1 MIKIRSLLIL
11 FGLIF
16 ISTASFSQDAT
27 PYLDYDLKT
36 EYNAKIAASDTSN
49 DGTTFEKI
57 VIDGFDSRVPFYV
70 IRPGINKTNKFV
82 FLLHGLTGS
91 KENWINPTSS
101 LSTKYV
107 KLKDSLVSIGYN
119 VIIPDAKYH
128 GERSYEADFASPV
141 SFFATQNLQKIVNL
155 YSTSVKDVRIIMDY
169 MQSLPNEKQHTF
181 DVVGYSMGASMAI
194 YLNSVDDRLNRIV
207 ACVAPLGSV
216 IKASMSLGLN
226 EVNAKKMEERF
237 SSEIYAP
244 LQKAPITLLMGT
256 KDSWYTEKEAQDF
269 YDTIEIK
276 AKTLKFYESG
286 HYLPE
291 EFISDVI
298 KSLNKK

>member
-1 MIKIRSLLIL
+1 MRKIRTLLVL

-16 ISTASFSQDAT
+16 ISTISFAQEEID
-27 PYLDYDLKT
+27 YLSYFPKVK
-36 EYNAKIAASDTSN
+36 YNARVAASNTSD
-49 DGTTFEKI
+49 DGTSFEKI

-70 IRPGINKTNKFV
+70 IKPEINKTNKFV
-82 FLLHGLTGS
+82 ILLHGITGS
-91 KENWINPTSS
+91 KENWVNPTSS

-119 VIIPDAKYH
+119 VIMPDAKYH
-128 GERSYEADFASPV
+128 GERSYEADFASPI
-141 SFFATQNLQKIVNL
+141 SFFSTQDVQKIHNL
-155 YSTSVKDVRIIMDY
+155 WSTSVKDVRVIMDY
-169 MQSLPNEKQHTF
+169 MQSLSKEERITF
-181 DVVGYSMGASMAI
+181 DVVGYSMGGLMAV
-194 YLNSVDDRLNRIV
+194 YLNSVDDRLKRIV
-207 ACVAPLGSV
+207 VCVAPLGST
-216 IKASMSLGLN
+216 IKAGMSLGLN
-226 EVNAKKMEERF
+226 EENAKKVGEHF

-269 YDTIEIK
+269 YNNIEIK

>member
-1 MIKIRSLLIL
+1 MIKLRTALLI

-16 ISTASFSQDAT
+16 IGTASFSQDLN
-27 PYLDYDLKT
+27 PYLSYDLKT
-36 EYNAKIAASDTSN
+36 EYNAKVAASDTSD

-70 IRPGINKTNKFV
+70 IKPEINKTNKFAI
-82 FLLHGLTGS
+82 LLHGITGS
-91 KENWINPTSS
+91 KENWVIPTSS
-101 LSTKYV
+101 LSKKYV

-128 GERSYEADFASPV
+128 GERSYEADFVSPIA
-141 SFFATQNLQKIVNL
+141 FYATQDVQKIQSL
-155 YSTSVKDVRIIMDY
+155 WATTVKDIRIIIDY
-169 MQSLPNEKQHTF
+169 MQSLPNEKQITF
-181 DVVGYSMGASMAI
+181 DVVGYSMGALMAI
-194 YLNSVDDRLNRIV
+194 YLNSVDGRLNSIV

-216 IKASMSLGLN
+216 LKASMSLGLN
-226 EVNAKKMEERF
+226 EENAKKMEERF
-237 SSEIYAP
+237 SSELYAP

-256 KDSWYTEKEAQDF
+256 KDGWYTEKEAQDF
-269 YDTIEIK
+269 YDNIEIK

-298 KSLNKK
+298 KSLNER

>member
-1 MIKIRSLLIL
+1 MKKFRTLIL
-11 FGLIF
+11 TFSLILISTF
-16 ISTASFSQDAT
+16 ISAQEIITDFNYFQ
-27 PYLDYDLKT
+27 KV
-36 EYNAKIAASDTSN
+36 EYNAKVAESNTSD
-49 DGTTFEKI
+49 DGTIFEKI

-70 IRPGINKTNKFV
+70 IKPKINKKNKFV

-91 KENWINPTSS
+91 KENWVNPTSS

-107 KLKDSLVSIGYN
+107 KLKDSLVSIGYI
-119 VIIPDAKYH
+119 VIIPDATYH

-141 SFFATQNLQKIVNL
+141 LFFATQDLQKIVNL
-155 YSTSVKDVRIIMDY
+155 YSTSVKDVRVIMDY
-169 MQSLPNEKQHTF
+169 IQSLAKEEQITF
-181 DVVGYSMGASMAI
+181 DVVGYSMGALMAI

-216 IKASMSLGLN
+216 LKASMSLGLN
-226 EVNAKKMEERF
+226 EENAKKVEERF

-256 KDSWYTEKEAQDF
+256 KDNWYTQKEAQDF
-269 YDTIEIK
+269 YENIEIK
-276 AKTLKFYESG
+276 DKKMKFYESG

>member
-1 MIKIRSLLIL
+1 MIKIRTALLI

-16 ISTASFSQDAT
+16 FSTTSFSQEVT
-27 PYLDYDLKT
+27 PYLSYDLKT
-36 EYNAKIAASDTSN
+36 EYNVKVAASDTSD

-82 FLLHGLTGS
+82 VLLHGITGS
-91 KENWINPTSS
+91 KENWVNPTSS
-101 LSTKYV
+101 LSKKYV
-107 KLKDSLVSIGYN
+107 KLKDSLLSIGYN

-128 GERSYEADFASPV
+128 GERSYEADFVSPIAFYSTQDV
-141 SFFATQNLQKIVNL
+141 LKIQNLW
-155 YSTSVKDVRIIMDY
+155 TTTVKDIRVIIDY
-169 MQSLPNEKQHTF
+169 MQSLPNEEPITF
-181 DVVGYSMGASMAI
+181 DVVGYSMGALMAI
-194 YLNSVDDRLNRIV
+194 YLNSVDDRLNQIV
-207 ACVAPLGSV
+207 ACVAPLGSAL
-216 IKASMSLGLN
+216 KASMSLGLN
-226 EVNAKKMEERF
+226 EDNAKKMEEIF

-256 KDSWYTEKEAQDF
+256 KDNWYTEKEAQDF
-269 YDTIEIK
+269 YDNIAIK
-276 AKTLKFYESG
+276 SKALKFYESG

-291 EFISDVI
+291 QFISDVI

>member
-1 MIKIRSLLIL
+1 MRKIRTIIIL

-16 ISTASFSQDAT
+16 ISTISFAQEKID
-27 PYLDYDLKT
+27 YLSYFPKV
-36 EYNAKIAASDTSN
+36 EYNAKVAESNTSDDDTI
-49 DGTTFEKI
+49 FEKM

-70 IRPGINKTNKFV
+70 IKPKINKTNKFV

-91 KENWINPTSS
+91 KENWVNPTSS

-141 SFFATQNLQKIVNL
+141 SFFATQDLQKIVNL
-155 YSTSVKDVRIIMDY
+155 YSTSVKDVRVIMDY
-169 MQSLPNEKQHTF
+169 MQSLAKEEQITF
-181 DVVGYSMGASMAI
+181 DVVGYSMGGLMAI
-194 YLNSVDDRLNRIV
+194 YLNSVDNRLNRIV
-207 ACVAPLGSV
+207 ACVAPLGSAL
-216 IKASMSLGLN
+216 KAGMSLGLN
-226 EVNAKKMEERF
+226 EENAKKVEERF

-256 KDSWYTEKEAQDF
+256 KDNWYTQKEAQDF
-269 YDTIEIK
+269 YDNIEIK
-276 AKTLKFYESG
+276 DKKLKFYESG

>member
-1 MIKIRSLLIL
+1 MKIFRTIILTFSLIL
-11 FGLIF
+11 ISTF
-16 ISTASFSQDAT
+16 ISAQEIIAG
-27 PYLDYDLKT
+27 LDYFPKV
-36 EYNAKIAASDTSN
+36 EYNAKVAESNTSDN
-49 DGTTFEKI
+49 GTIFEKI
-57 VIDGFDSRVPFYV
+57 VIDGFDSRIPFYV
-70 IRPGINKTNKFV
+70 IKPEINKTNKFV
-82 FLLHGLTGS
+82 ILLHGITGS

-101 LSTKYV
+101 LSKKYV

-128 GERSYEADFASPV
+128 GERSYEADFASPITFY
-141 SFFATQNLQKIVNL
+141 STQDLQKIQNL
-155 YSTSVKDVRIIMDY
+155 WSTSVKDIRVIIDY
-169 MQSLPNEKQHTF
+169 MQSLPNKEKITF
-181 DVVGYSMGASMAI
+181 DVVGYSMGALMAI

-216 IKASMSLGLN
+216 LKASMSLGLN
-226 EVNAKKMEERF
+226 EENAKKMEEIF
-237 SSEIYAP
+237 SSELYAP

-256 KDSWYTEKEAQDF
+256 KDNWYTEKEAQNF
-269 YDTIEIK
+269 YDNIEIK

>member
-1 MIKIRSLLIL
+1 MKKFRTLIL
-11 FGLIF
+11 TFSLILISTF
-16 ISTASFSQDAT
+16 ISAQEIITDFNYFQ
-27 PYLDYDLKT
+27 KV
-36 EYNAKIAASDTSN
+36 EYNAKVAESNTSD
-49 DGTTFEKI
+49 DGTIFEKM
-57 VIDGFDSRVPFYV
+57 VIDGFNSRVPFYF
-70 IRPGINKTNKFV
+70 IKPEINKTNKFV

-91 KENWINPTSS
+91 KENWVNPTSS

-107 KLKDSLVSIGYN
+107 KLKDSLVSIGYI
-119 VIIPDAKYH
+119 VIIPDATYH

-141 SFFATQNLQKIVNL
+141 LFFATQDLQKIVNL
-155 YSTSVKDVRIIMDY
+155 YSTSVKDVRVIMDY
-169 MQSLPNEKQHTF
+169 IQSLAKEEQITF
-181 DVVGYSMGASMAI
+181 DVVGYSMGGLMAI

-216 IKASMSLGLN
+216 LKASMSLGLN
-226 EVNAKKMEERF
+226 EDNAKKMEEIF

-256 KDSWYTEKEAQDF
+256 KDNWYTQKEAQDF
-269 YDTIEIK
+269 YENIEIK
-276 AKTLKFYESG
+276 DKKMKFYESG

-298 KSLNKK
+298 KSLIKK